1 MYRVYTIVKK
11 NGVAHKSALESVKIQ
26 KAAIV
31 AAGDSH
37 VLIPAIQSINFGHNV
52 SHAKNR
58 TRRLRRPNMQSMKVD
73 IGGRAI
79 SIRLSARDMRTY
91 TKVTAAPVVTE

>member
-11 NGVAHKSALESVKIQ
+11 NSTAHKSAIESVKIK

-37 VLIPAIQSINFGHNV
+37 VLIPAIKSIDFGHNV

-58 TRRLRRPNMQSMKVD
+58 TRRLRMPNMQNMKVQM
-73 IGGRAI
+73 GGRSI
-79 SIRLSARDMRTY
+79 SISLSAKDMRTY
-91 TKVTAAPVVTE
+91 QKATTVNQ